1 MNDALEAEIL
11 SWERHL
17 DAGNLSPR
25 TITGYTYG
33 VRQFRDFLQAHEMP
47 TSVPDI
53 TREHI
58 EAYISHVLE
67 VSKPWTA
74 LTRYRDVQQF
84 FRWQVEEELIDQSPM
99 RAMRKPKLSEV
110 PVPVVPME
118 DMRKLLKVCSGKT
131 FEDRRDTALIY
142 VFIDTGARL
151 AEVTGIRLRDVV
163 LARGRSDIYV
173 TGKGNVARVLP
184 LGAQAVKALDRYIY
198 RQRSRHKDAE
208 LEWLWLGPRGP
219 LTRSGIAQ
227 RLRRRCREA
236 GIANIHPHQF
246 RHTFAHMWLSEGGAE
261 GDLRRLAGWKSPQMV
276 ARYAASTASERA
288 REAHRRL
295 SPGDRL

>member
-1 MNDALEAEIL
+1 MDDALEPEIL

-17 DAGNLSPR
+17 DAANLSPR
-25 TITGYTYG
+25 TIAGYTYG
-33 VRQFRDFLQAHEMP
+33 VRQFRDFLQAHGMP
-47 TSVPDI
+47 TSAPDI

-74 LTRYRDVQQF
+74 LTRYRDLQQF
-84 FRWQVEEELIDQSPM
+84 FRWQLEEELIDKSPM
-99 RAMRKPKLSEV
+99 RTMRKPKLSEV
-110 PVPVVPME
+110 PVPVVPIE
-118 DMRKLLKVCSGKT
+118 DMRKLLKVCSGKS
-131 FEDRRDTALIY
+131 FEDRRDTAILY

-151 AEVTGIRLRDVV
+151 SEVEGMRLEDVV

-184 LGAQAVKALDRYIY
+184 LGVQAVKALDRYIY
-198 RQRSRHKDAE
+198 RERHRHKDSE
-208 LEWLWLGPRGP
+208 LPWLWLGPRGR
-219 LTRSGIAQ
+219 LTKSGISQ
-227 RLRRRCREA
+227 MVKRRCREA
-236 GIANIHPHQF
+236 GIAEVNVHRF
-246 RHTFAHMWLSEGGAE
+246 RHSFAHAWLAAGGSE

-276 ARYAASTASERA
+276 GRYAASTASERA
-288 REAHRRL
+288 RESHRRL